1 MRVKYKLK
9 EKSMLFKLRL
19 YAVLVLMFSGLF
31 VSAQQTGKYSEPNF
45 TFLTA
50 LELYEKGMYV
60 PAQKKFSEILMHKGT
75 EHSSYKDDAA
85 YYIALCSMHLFNY
98 DAEYQLQS
106 FIEGHPESYNNNNA
120 SFQMANYHFRNRKFK
135 DAIEWYDNTERMS
148 LTAEEQSEF
157 FFKLGF
163 SHFAR
168 NDFDRAAK
176 AFYES
181 KDDANIYGPMSLY
194 FYSHIKYISEQY
206 QTALIGFIELEKQPA
221 FASIAPFYVS
231 QIYFLQEKYDE
242 LIKYA
247 PNLLDSVTGA
257 RAAEISKLLGTA
269 YYRTG
274 KYAEAIPH
282 LNTYMQNTSS
292 KSDFDYYEIGF
303 AYYNTKQYQ
312 NASNAFTRIVNMKDT
327 LSQYAAYHLGD
338 CYLKMGDLVQARNS
352 FETAS
357 LYKFNPAIREDALF
371 NFAQLCF
378 ELSLSPFNEAINA
391 FSQYIKEYPKSLR
404 VDKAYDYLLDAFL
417 NTKNYLGAIQTIE
430 KIPTRTPK
438 IDAAYQR
445 LAYFRGLE
453 NFTELK
459 YNEAIVM
466 FDKSL
471 EYKIY
476 DKNITA
482 LSYYWKAE
490 ANMRLGNDDDAIAQ
504 FKEFVNSTGSVS
516 LEEYGKAHYNLGYA
530 YFNKKQYALANTWF
544 RKFEMQSGFE
554 NTALMNDALNR
565 IGDCYYIEKEFG
577 PAAIYYKKAADI
589 SVIGADYTLYQMALS
604 FGGQKDYKKKIW
616 SLRRLVND
624 YPESEYIGNAHFE
637 IGRTYQTSMNSP
649 DSAKFYFNRFIS
661 NYPNSS
667 MKKAAMSSLG
677 SIYFNQ
683 RDYNDALNIYK
694 GVIAEF
700 PNTEE
705 ASNAN
710 VMIREIYIEMD
721 NPDEYIEYAS
731 SGAVDISQD
740 EQDEIMWL
748 AAKKLYIDQKYNDAL
763 SSLTNYLK
771 KFPTGKFSIEA
782 NYFKAE
788 LHFYFE
794 EKTPALICYRV
805 VADASRGA
813 YTEESTIKA
822 ASILFDNENW
832 DQAFDYYQKL
842 YPLAENKSTKLI
854 AAIGRLRCAYN
865 IGKWDE
871 VIAAASDLINN
882 EKSNEEQ
889 RREAYYK
896 MAKSYYAKDNLIRAI
911 PLFTNL
917 STEVISFEGAEAK
930 FRIAEINFQLNNDS
944 IAEYIVYEFA
954 QMNSPQAYWLAKSF
968 ILLSDIYYK
977 REEYYSAKQTLQ
989 TVLTNYKN
997 EIDGIKD
1004 EASEKLSK
1012 ILDEEQAIKGE
1023 EDLLKLK
1030 INLVEEDSKDSKLF
1044 EDDNNIIR
1052 LPKPAEIKEN
1062 ADVNEQNDEKNINE

>member
-1 MRVKYKLK
+1 MKLEYKLK
-9 EKSMLFKLRL
+9 AKNMLLKLKL
-19 YAVLVLMFSGLF
+19 CGFLILMFSSLW
-31 VSAQQTGKYSEPNF
+31 VSSQQTRKYSEPDF

-50 LELYEKGMYV
+50 MELYEKGMYV
-60 PAQKKFSEILMHKGT
+60 PAQKKFSEILMCNGI
-75 EHSSYKDDAA
+75 ENSAYKDDAA
-85 YYIALCSMHLFNY
+85 YYIALCSMHLFNI

-106 FIEGHPESYNNNNA
+106 FIEGHPESSNNNNA
-120 SFQMANYHFRNRKFK
+120 AFQMANYHFRNRKFK
-135 DAIEWYDNTERMS
+135 DAIQWYDKTQRMN
-148 LTAEEQSEF
+148 LTNEDQSEY

-176 AFYES
+176 SFYES
-181 KDDANIYGPMSLY
+181 KDDTNIYGPMSLY

-206 QTALIGFIELEKQPA
+206 QTALLGFIELEKQPA
-221 FASIAPFYVS
+221 FASIAPFYIS

-242 LIKYA
+242 LIKYT
-247 PNLLDSVTGA
+247 PNLLDSADGI
-257 RAAEISKLLGTA
+257 RAGEMSKLLGTA

-274 KYAEAIPH
+274 KYAEAIPY
-282 LNTYMQNTSS
+282 LNEYMQNTSS
-292 KSDFDYYEIGF
+292 KTDFDYYEIGF

-312 NASNAFTRIVNMKDT
+312 NAANSFTKIVNMKDT

-391 FSQYIKEYPKSLR
+391 LSQYIKEYPKSLR
-404 VDKAYDYLLDAFL
+404 VDKAYDYLLEAFL
-417 NTKNYLGAIQTIE
+417 STKSYSGAIQTIE
-430 KIPTRTPK
+430 KMPSRTPK

-453 NFTELK
+453 HFTELK
-459 YNEAIVM
+459 YNEAILM

-482 LSYYWKAE
+482 LSYFWKAE
-490 ANMRLGNDDDAIAQ
+490 ANMRLGNSDDAIVQ

-544 RKFEMQSGFE
+544 RKFEMQPGFE

-565 IGDCYYIEKEFG
+565 IGDCYYIDKEFA
-577 PAAIYYKKAADI
+577 PASVYYKKAADI
-589 SVIGADYTLYQMALS
+589 SEIGADYTLYQMALS
-604 FGGQKDYKKKIW
+604 FGGQKDYTKKIW
-616 SLRRLVND
+616 SLRKLVND
-624 YPESEYIGNAHFE
+624 YPESEYVGNAHFE
-637 IGRTYQTSMNSP
+637 IGRTYQTSMNNA
-649 DSAKFYFNRFIS
+649 DSAKFYYNRLIS

-667 MKKAAMSSLG
+667 MKKAALSSIG
-677 SIYFNQ
+677 SIYFNE
-683 RDYNDALNIYK
+683 RDFNKALNIYK
-694 GVIAEF
+694 DIIANF
-700 PNTEE
+700 PNSEE

-731 SGAVDISQD
+731 SGAIDISKD

-748 AAKKLYIDQKYNDAL
+748 AAKKLYIDQKYNEAL
-763 SSLTNYLK
+763 LSLTNYLT
-771 KFPTGKFSIEA
+771 KFPDGKFFIEA

-794 EKTPALICYRV
+794 EKAPALICYRV
-805 VADASRGA
+805 VADAPRGA

-822 ASILFDNENW
+822 ASLLFDNEKW
-832 DQAFDYYQKL
+832 SQAFDYYQKL

-865 IGKWDE
+865 DEKWDN
-871 VIAAASDLINN
+871 VIAAAADVINN

-889 RREAYYK
+889 KREAHYK
-896 MAKSYYAKDNLIRAI
+896 MAKSHFAKENLIRAL
-911 PLFTNL
+911 PLFSGL
-917 STEVISFEGAEAK
+917 AVEVVSFEGAEAK
-930 FRIAEINFQLNNDS
+930 YRIAEINYMLNNDS
-944 IAEYIVYEFA
+944 IAENIVYEFA

-968 ILLSDIYYK
+968 ILLSDIYYDK
-977 REEYYSAKQTLQ
+977 GESYSAKQTLQ
-989 TVLTNYKN
+989 TVLTNYQN

-1004 EASEKLSK
+1004 EAGAKLTK
-1012 ILDEEQAIKGE
+1012 ILEEEQTAKAE
-1023 EDLLKLK
+1023 EDVLNLK
-1030 INLVEEDSKDSKLF
+1030 INLIEESSQDSKLF
-1044 EDDNNIIR
+1044 EEDNIIG
-1052 LPKPAEIKEN
+1052 LPKPADIKDNEG
-1062 ADVNEQNDEKNINE
+1062 VNQQNDKKNENE